1 MHREKYLILNFIFV
15 CLLVLLMIRDRL
27 PSPYFQLSIF
37 TKDKQSISV
46 PIHLI
51 HCRLGQKL
59 HCEVPIIHQ
68 TLVVEEV
75 EPPSLDCRA
84 RFDKQTPTCQ
94 WLQASALEY
103 ISIEDLELTPIQ
115 IASIKYSIKP
125 FPTARIFDSPEANVS
140 LLAFCWLIVTVLNGF
155 NVTEFVYFY
164 AQKFLP
170 GQNRP
175 TKRIIAVLLAA
186 IAGLGAIVFLAL
198 SFIFLIM
205 IFGYVN

>member
-1 MHREKYLILNFIFV
+1 MYRKKYLILNFIFV
-15 CLLVLLMIRDRL
+15 CLLALLMIRDRL
-27 PSPYFQLSIF
+27 PSPYFQLSIS
-37 TKDKQSISV
+37 TKDQQSISV

-59 HCEVPIIHQ
+59 YCEVPIIHQ

-75 EPPSLDCRA
+75 EPLSLDCRA

-115 IASIKYSIKP
+115 ISSIKYSIKP
-125 FPTARIFDSPEANVS
+125 FLTARIFDSPEANIS
-140 LLAFCWLIVTVLNGF
+140 LLAFCWLLLTVLSGF
-155 NVTEFVYFY
+155 NVTNSVYFY
-164 AQKFLP
+164 ARKFLP
-170 GQNRP
+170 GQNRQ
-175 TKRIIAVLLAA
+175 TKSIIAGLLAA
-186 IAGLGAIVFLAL
+186 IAGLGVILFLVL